1 MLWILAG
8 VSIALLIY
16 EAGTLITAVLLPLL
30 GNPNAI
36 QTDFHYYYDAAVR
49 FRGDSSQLYQLSDDV
64 IAGFAYPPPAI
75 LPFVVLSYLPL
86 GVSLVIFTSISYAVL
101 VAAILSWLSYLRRR
115 GLVIDSRTAL
125 AAAVIAI
132 ALGPT
137 YSNAIFG
144 QVNTI
149 VLVCAVGFTTIGPTR
164 PAVGGTLLAAGV
176 WLKIY
181 PVLLTAVA
189 LWNRSAW
196 LRIVYAIGG
205 SVIAVLVLLWVL
217 PLSTYVTFLADVLP
231 MRFDKTAVHILNQSL
246 IAFLE
251 RFALPP
257 ERFLN
262 WTGEEAIAVSGVVR
276 AINWAFGVAVIA
288 LLWRRAT
295 HGPRVEAIDSA
306 AGVIALAAVIA
317 PLGWGHT
324 FVLVL
329 PLIIL
334 HLVSLRDA
342 RPIPAAI
349 VCLCVAAMMVPAS
362 RRFSLVEQLMPWAQN
377 VFYSRY
383 LLATLLLIALP
394 PAIAPYTDSRR

>member
-30 GNPNAI
+30 DNPNAI

-49 FRGDSSQLYQLSDDV
+49 FRGDPLRLYRLSDDV

-86 GVSLVIFTSISYAVL
+86 GASLLVFTLISYGVL
-101 VAAILSWLSYLRRR
+101 AAAIASWLSYLRSR
-115 GLVIDSRTAL
+115 GLTIESTTAM
-125 AAAVIAI
+125 AAAVIAL
-132 ALGPT
+132 ALGPS

-144 QVNTI
+144 QVNAL
-149 VLVCAVGFTTIGPTR
+149 VLACAVGFMTIGPRR
-164 PAVGGTLLAAGV
+164 PEIGGSLLAAGI

-181 PVLLTAVA
+181 PVLMAA
-189 LWNRSAW
+189 IGLWNRSAW
-196 LRIVYAIGG
+196 RRLLYAIAA
-205 SVIAVLVLLWVL
+205 SAVLVLVL
-217 PLSTYVTFLADVLP
+217 RWTIPPASYVTFVTDVLP
-231 MRFDKTAVHILNQSL
+231 ARFDKTAVHITNQSL
-246 IAFLE
+246 VAFLE
-251 RFALPP
+251 RFFVPP

-262 WTGEEAIAVSGVVR
+262 WTGDQAIAVSGIIR
-276 AINWAFGVAVIA
+276 GFNWMFGVAVIL

-329 PLIIL
+329 PLVIL

-342 RPIPAAI
+342 SPVHQVI
-349 VCLCVAAMMVPAS
+349 VFLCVLAMMVPPG

-383 LLATLLLIALP
+383 LLAALVLIALP

>member
-16 EAGTLITAVLLPLL
+16 EGGTLITAVLLPLVN
-30 GNPNAI
+30 NPNAI

-49 FRGDSSQLYQLSDDV
+49 FRADPGRLYQLSDDV

-86 GVSLVIFTSISYAVL
+86 GVSLLVFTVISYAVL
-101 VAAILSWLSYLRRR
+101 VASIAGWLSYLRRR
-115 GLVIDSRTAL
+115 GIVIEAGTAL
-125 AAAVIAI
+125 AAAATAV
-132 ALGPT
+132 ALGPA

-144 QVNTI
+144 QVNAI
-149 VLVCAVGFTTIGPTR
+149 VLGCAVGFITIGPMR
-164 PAVGGTLLAAGV
+164 PAIGGALLAAGI

-196 LRIVYAIGG
+196 RRLQYAAVV
-205 SVIAVLVLLWVL
+205 SAVAVLVMLWII
-217 PLSTYVTFLADVLP
+217 PLSAYVTFLADVLP
-231 MRFDKTAVHILNQSL
+231 MRFDKTAVHIFNQSL
-246 IAFLE
+246 IAFVE
-251 RFALPP
+251 RFTIPP
-257 ERFLN
+257 EQFLN
-262 WTGEEAIAVSGVVR
+262 WTGEEAIAVSGVIR
-276 AINWAFGVAVIA
+276 AINWTFGVAVIA

-295 HGPRVEAIDSA
+295 RGPRVEAIDSA
-306 AGVIALAAVIA
+306 AGLIALAAVIA

-324 FVLVL
+324 FLLAL
-329 PLIIL
+329 PLIVL

-342 RPIPAAI
+342 RPLHAAI
-349 VCLCVAAMMVPAS
+349 VFLCVLAMMVPAG
-362 RRFSLVEQLMPWAQN
+362 RRFALAEQMTPWLQN

-383 LLATLLLIALP
+383 LLATLVLIALP